1 MRQTSQS
8 AENVPEHQA
17 DSAAVV
23 GFGWANGEAGTVVRW
38 RLLSEVR
45 SRALLGFFG
54 ETDPGIHAKMCNL
67 GLDMFLCVFCETRN
81 FANM

>member
-1 MRQTSQS
+1 M
-8 AENVPEHQA
+8 
-17 DSAAVV
+17 
-23 GFGWANGEAGTVVRW
+23 VRW

-67 GLDMFLCVFCETRN
+67 GLDEPHIPAVRAQGVFAERQHTQTGMTGC
-81 FANM
+81 AAVPL